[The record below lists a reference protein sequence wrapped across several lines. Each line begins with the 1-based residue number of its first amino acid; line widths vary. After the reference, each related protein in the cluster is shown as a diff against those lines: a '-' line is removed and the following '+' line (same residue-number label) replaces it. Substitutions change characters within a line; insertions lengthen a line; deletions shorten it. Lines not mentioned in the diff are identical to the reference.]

1 MSKQTMMIWKAV
13 LSASEAPECPS
24 IYSGPQW
31 ADLLFGDPFC
41 QHFCSLIPA
50 SKFRARFPGVDIFI
64 MDLIPHTIV
73 GTSGSKCY
81 WREDIVAMSKQFA
94 DYRKAVAMGKSG
106 AKKALDDFTTS
117 RLVLAAQ
124 TTVAAR
130 NCKEWLVT
138 RAEAAKVAKHQLRE
152 KRYHDIR
159 QRLLALGHDEK
170 DMHRLHTLP
179 VVDKNSELTERSW
192 NTMRK
197 AIEGHVNHVRAT
209 RIQRERLP
217 LLRSRMDVIKSV
229 YNDYKATAVP
239 ATWSYQPADE
249 VAQRLPCF
257 AALIDDPSDLPLDVQ
272 RCREA
277 LKYLPSDVD
286 ALNEEKTAV
295 LLSLLVRSSE
305 RTAASVADDAG
316 SALDLATT
324 IFICQGRYCG
334 GGSEPFI
341 GWQHAICH
349 RCQIGPFQS
358 AEEVRIPEFRFAL
371 QASKAVCSLASLLGL
386 DAGVVTPQD
395 LDRADG
401 RLVPLQTVTQH
412 LEREHGCTSPVEG
425 QDFFYDKRYSPIL
438 KLAPT
443 VYFPSPLPSRE
454 VMIVG
459 TSGTGKLAQGK
470 YRCKHCPS
478 CKPKPIRLFKR
489 EGIISHIQAK

>member
-1 MSKQTMMIWKAV
+1 MRGASGPSPPITNQQNAAKDSHVQANYDDLESGPLCERGPGMSKHLLWPSVGRPALRRPL
-13 LSASEAPECPS
+13 LS
-24 IYSGPQW
+24 
-31 ADLLFGDPFC
+31 
-41 QHFCSLIPA
+41 
-50 SKFRARFPGVDIFI
+50 
-64 MDLIPHTIV
+64 V

-401 RLVPLQTVTQH
+401 RFVCLTCPLATYH
-412 LEREHGCTSPVEG
+412 NPFARRALSWGHCAS
-425 QDFFYDKRYSPIL
+425 L
-438 KLAPT
+438 
-443 VYFPSPLPSRE
+443 LPD
-454 VMIVG
+454 
-459 TSGTGKLAQGK
+459 TCLN
-470 YRCKHCPS
+470 
-478 CKPKPIRLFKR
+478 PKID
-489 EGIISHIQAK
+489 